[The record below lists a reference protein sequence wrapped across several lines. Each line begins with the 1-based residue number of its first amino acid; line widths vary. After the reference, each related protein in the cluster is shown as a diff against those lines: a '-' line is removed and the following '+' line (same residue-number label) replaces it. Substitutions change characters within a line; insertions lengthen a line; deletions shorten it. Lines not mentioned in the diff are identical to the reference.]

1 MKIFGQG
8 AMSYF
13 LSRMSYF
20 PYFMILTE
28 GWRKL
33 NISVRKS
40 VAFLFSALATFART
54 KKETNM
60 TKKIGKLNVWLML
73 LVGCAMGITSCKTE
87 TKENTQK
94 GYNLV
99 TLTADTDKE
108 IMTSYSAS
116 IEGMQD
122 IDIYPQVSGYIEKL
136 NVSAGD
142 VVRQGEVLFVI
153 D

>member
-40 VAFLFSALATFART
+40 VAFLISLACYFCAN
-54 KKETNM
+54 KKRNEYDE
-60 TKKIGKLNVWLML
+60 KDWKIKRM
-73 LVGCAMGITSCKTE
+73 
-87 TKENTQK
+87 
-94 GYNLV
+94 
-99 TLTADTDKE
+99 ADV
-108 IMTSYSAS
+108 AS
-116 IEGMQD
+116 
-122 IDIYPQVSGYIEKL
+122 
-136 NVSAGD
+136 
-142 VVRQGEVLFVI
+142 
-153 D
+153 

>member
-40 VAFLFSALATFART
+40 VAFFPRLLLLREQ
-54 KKETNM
+54 KK
-60 TKKIGKLNVWLML
+60 KRI
-73 LVGCAMGITSCKTE
+73 
-87 TKENTQK
+87 
-94 GYNLV
+94 
-99 TLTADTDKE
+99 
-108 IMTSYSAS
+108 
-116 IEGMQD
+116 
-122 IDIYPQVSGYIEKL
+122 
-136 NVSAGD
+136 
-142 VVRQGEVLFVI
+142 
-153 D
+153 

>member
-40 VAFLFSALATFART
+40 VAFLFPLLATFART

-73 LVGCAMGITSCKTE
+73 LVSCAMGITSCKTE

-94 GYNLV
+94 GYNL
-99 TLTADTDKE
+99 DIPYFISFKDSN
-108 IMTSYSAS
+108 SYSFLIS
-116 IEGMQD
+116 TCFLEKTF
-122 IDIYPQVSGYIEKL
+122 GY
-136 NVSAGD
+136 
-142 VVRQGEVLFVI
+142 
-153 D
+153 

>member
-40 VAFLFSALATFART
+40 VAFLFPLLATFART

-73 LVGCAMGITSCKTE
+73 LVSCAMGITSC
-87 TKENTQK
+87 
-94 GYNLV
+94 
-99 TLTADTDKE
+99 
-108 IMTSYSAS
+108 
-116 IEGMQD
+116 
-122 IDIYPQVSGYIEKL
+122 
-136 NVSAGD
+136 
-142 VVRQGEVLFVI
+142 
-153 D
+153 

>member
-40 VAFLFSALATFART
+40 VAFLFSALATFA
-54 KKETNM
+54 
-60 TKKIGKLNVWLML
+60 
-73 LVGCAMGITSCKTE
+73 
-87 TKENTQK
+87 
-94 GYNLV
+94 
-99 TLTADTDKE
+99 
-108 IMTSYSAS
+108 
-116 IEGMQD
+116 
-122 IDIYPQVSGYIEKL
+122 
-136 NVSAGD
+136 
-142 VVRQGEVLFVI
+142 
-153 D
+153 

>member
-40 VAFLFSALATFART
+40 VAFLFPLLATFART

-73 LVGCAMGITSCKTE
+73 LVSCAMGITSCKTE

-94 GYNLV
+94 GYNYNPQIQISAESE
-99 TLTADTDKE
+99 TKRSIFREKDKTKRSKKE
-108 IMTSYSAS
+108 SAQHSKSRNKSFVMTS
-116 IEGMQD
+116 
-122 IDIYPQVSGYIEKL
+122 
-136 NVSAGD
+136 VSA
-142 VVRQGEVLFVI
+142 L
-153 D
+153 